1 LLQIAF
7 WIIALVGVASALSV
21 IIFKDVFRAALGLVM
36 CFLSV
41 AGIYITLKA
50 DYLAVVQILIYV
62 GAISILI
69 IIAIMLTKEVKQ
81 GSLSNKMKIPAVFA
95 AGAFLAILLYSILN
109 TTWPLTESVPPEV
122 TANTLAL
129 RLFGENGFVL
139 PVQIAAMLLLAA
151 ILGAITLVKEKK
163 D

>member
-1 LLQIAF
+1 LLLIAF
-7 WIIALVGVASALSV
+7 WITALIGVASALSV
-21 IIFKDVFRAALGLVM
+21 VIFKDVFRAALGLVM

-81 GSLSNKMKIPAVFA
+81 GSLSNRLKIPAA
-95 AGAFLAILLYSILN
+95 IASAAFLAILLYSVLN
-109 TTWPLTESVPPEV
+109 TPWPVSNNLSPDV
-122 TANTLAL
+122 TAGTLAL
-129 RLFGENGFVL
+129 RLFGENGFAL
-139 PVQIAAMLLLAA
+139 PLQIAAMLLLAA
-151 ILGAITLVKEKK
+151 VLGAITLVREKK
-163 D
+163 E